1 MPRINPWPGGPAF
14 TPSTRQFQ
22 QEVIQAGSPYPWPL
36 NPGVRVTGTL
46 VNAKNQ
52 PLARRPGVHPLH
64 SAISAG
70 GDPGRKPLPLAPQSW
85 GPGDGNVSQCQES
98 TPGPAARRSPPP
110 LGNFSR
116 RESRPDAP
124 TTGPSVSRTG

>member
-52 PLARRPGVHPLH
+52 PLARRPGVHPLP

-70 GDPGRKPLPLAPQSW
+70 GNPGRTPPPLAPPSA
-85 GPGDGNVSQCQES
+85 GPGEGIGSECEESCDG
-98 TPGPAARRSPPP
+98 
-110 LGNFSR
+110 
-116 RESRPDAP
+116 
-124 TTGPSVSRTG
+124 